1 MPHTGSIQTKIT
13 SRLTGTS
20 LLGAPA
26 DPLDFVFTVDMPNG
40 TGAGQANYRF
50 ADLRTLN
57 AAANEDLDLAGGL
70 TGSLGGSLTFTKIKY
85 IGIFAPVT
93 NTGSLVVTR
102 PAANGIAIFAAA
114 GDGLTVTPGG
124 KFEWSDPTGVTITAA
139 TADLIN
145 ISNPGGAQSK
155 YNVVIIGTV

>member
-1 MPHTGSIQTKIT
+1 MPHTGSVQTKIN
-13 SRLTGTS
+13 SKLTGTS
-20 LLGAPA
+20 LLGSPA

-70 TGSLGGSLTFTKIKY
+70 TGSLGGTLTFTKIKY
-85 IGIFAPVT
+85 LGIFAPVT
-93 NTGSLVVTR
+93 NSGNLVVSR
-102 PAANGIAIFAAA
+102 PAANGVAIFAAA
-114 GDGLTVTPGG
+114 SDALTVTPGG
-124 KFEWSDPTGVTITAA
+124 KFEWSDPTGVTVTPA
-139 TADLIN
+139 TGDLIN
-145 ISNPGGAQSK
+145 VSNPGGAQSK